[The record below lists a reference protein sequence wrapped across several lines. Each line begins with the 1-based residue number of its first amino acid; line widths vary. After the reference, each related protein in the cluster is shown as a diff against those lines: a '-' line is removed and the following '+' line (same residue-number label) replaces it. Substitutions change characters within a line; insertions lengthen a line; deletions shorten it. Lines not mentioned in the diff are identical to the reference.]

1 VLVADSS
8 PDQRSGRNPVARS
21 GRPGCNG
28 SLGLASAAPAHSEA
42 IVRTL
47 ATVLLAALLVGAVG
61 TSAEPAPVPVVV
73 ETTLATATGQVR
85 QFAFDGDPATF
96 FASAKAPGPGDHLTL
111 VFDKAVALTAVE
123 VKTGRPAGGDR
134 LDAGTLEGS
143 ADGKK
148 FEALARFAEG
158 TASAK
163 ADARLVRA
171 VRIVADVG
179 AKSPLVVR
187 EFTIKSEPPLAT
199 FKHPVEFTLDVTDA
213 PEMLE
218 WAKKAARVCERNYDM
233 ICDELRSDGFKPR
246 TTITMTLKKDYKGV
260 AEASGGRIKGSVTY
274 FKDHPDDLGAMVHE
288 TVHCV
293 QNYRT
298 RNAPGW
304 LVEGIAD
311 YVRFFKYEP
320 GKIGRLD
327 TERARYDGSYRVS
340 AAFLA
345 SVAEKYD
352 KDLVRKLNQALR
364 EGEYREEVWKTLTKK
379 SLAELGEEWKGALKR

>member
-1 VLVADSS
+1 MGSATA
-8 PDQRSGRNPVARS
+8 GPVYTPEASVR
-21 GRPGCNG
+21 G
-28 SLGLASAAPAHSEA
+28 LG
-42 IVRTL
+42 
-47 ATVLLAALLVGAVG
+47 TVLLAALLGGVVG
-61 TSAEPAPVPVVV
+61 TSAEPASAPVPVVV
-73 ETTLATATGQVR
+73 ETTLTTADRQVR
-85 QFAFDGDPATF
+85 QFACDGNPATF
-96 FASAKAPGPGDHLTL
+96 FASDKAPGPGDHFTL

-123 VKTGRPAGGDR
+123 VTTGRPAGGDR
-134 LDAGTLEGS
+134 LEAGTLEVS
-143 ADGKK
+143 ADGQK

-158 TASAK
+158 AASGK
-163 ADARLVRA
+163 SDARMVRA
-171 VRIVADVG
+171 VRVVADAG
-179 AKSPLVVR
+179 AKVPLVLR

-199 FKHPVEFTLDVTDA
+199 FKHPVEFILDVTDA

-218 WAKKAARVCERNYDM
+218 WARKAARVCERNYDM
-233 ICDELRSDGFKPR
+233 ICAELRSDGFKPR

-260 AEASGGRIKGSVTY
+260 AEAGGGRITGSVKY
-274 FKDHPDDLGAMVHE
+274 FKANPDDLGAMVHE

-320 GKIGRLD
+320 GKIGRPPAP
-327 TERARYDGSYRVS
+327 ERAKYDGSYRVS

-345 SVAEKYD
+345 FAAEKYD

-379 SLAELGEEWKGALKR
+379 PLAELGEEWKASLKR